1 MHVMVS
7 AMSRFDRPTGICRSA
22 ANLASS
28 LAQAPEISRVSLVIG
43 SWQKDYFRD
52 LLRALERVEVIA
64 VQINNNSISRNSWF
78 MQRLPS
84 LAAKAGCQV
93 LHCSF
98 PIPVRRSGFAGVL
111 VTTVHDLYVFDCPEN
126 YGFPAVWFN
135 QLFVSLAVSRS
146 AGIVCDSQETS
157 NRLNF
162 HFPGLAA
169 SKKTTVIPLSVNFSD
184 TTPRRPFLPGF
195 SDNSSFVLCVAQ
207 HRRNKNL
214 DLLVQA
220 FAELK
225 RLGGVSPDMLLL
237 IVGSPG
243 PETAN
248 IEAMAKALCGDSVR
262 FASGLPDNELAWL
275 YQHCELLVISS
286 SQEGFCLPLIE
297 GMYFG
302 SRIVCSDIPT
312 LREFGSED
320 CIYVDLGGAPQT
332 LTAAMR
338 RALTGCRSLHLD
350 AAARFRPEVVSSLHV
365 QFYKD
370 LQANAWKTSE

>member
-1 MHVMVS
+1 MVS

-28 LAQAPEISRVSLVIG
+28 LAQAPEISRVSLVVG

-52 LLRALERVEVIA
+52 LLRAVERVEIIA
-64 VQINNNSISRNSWF
+64 VRITNSSISRNIWF
-78 MQRLPS
+78 MQGLPR
-84 LAAKAGCQV
+84 LAAKAECQV

-98 PIPVRRSGFAGVL
+98 PIPVRRSTFAGLL
-111 VTTVHDLYVFDCPEN
+111 VTTVHDLYAFDCPEN
-126 YGFPAVWFN
+126 FGFPAVWFN
-135 QLFVSLAVSRS
+135 QLFFNMAVSRS
-146 AGIVCDSQETS
+146 EGIVCDSQETS

-162 HFPGLAA
+162 HFPKLAQ
-169 SKKTTVIPLSVNFSD
+169 SKKTAVIPISVNFSGAN
-184 TTPRRPFLPGF
+184 PRRPALLGS

-225 RLGGVSPDMLLL
+225 RLSGVSPDLLLL

-248 IEAMAKALCGDSVR
+248 IQAMAKALCGGSVR

-275 YQHCELLVISS
+275 YQHCEVLVISS
-286 SQEGFCLPLIE
+286 SQEGFCLPLVE

-302 SRIVCSDIPT
+302 SKIVCSDIPT
-312 LREFGSED
+312 LREFGSKD
-320 CIYVDLGGAPQT
+320 CVYVDLGGAPLT
-332 LTAAMR
+332 LTGAMR
-338 RALTGCRSLHLD
+338 RALTGCRAVHSD
-350 AAARFRPEVVSSLHV
+350 AGIRFRPEVVSGLHV

-370 LQANAWKTSE
+370 LQEKAWKTGRMR

>member
-1 MHVMVS
+1 
-7 AMSRFDRPTGICRSA
+7 
-22 ANLASS
+22 
-28 LAQAPEISRVSLVIG
+28 VIG
-43 SWQKDYFRD
+43 SWQSDYFRD
-52 LLRALERVEVIA
+52 LLRAVERVEIIA
-64 VQINNNSISRNSWF
+64 VRIKNNSVSRNLWF
-78 MQRLPS
+78 MQGLPS
-84 LAAKAGCQV
+84 LAVKANCQV

-98 PIPVRRSGFAGVL
+98 PIPVRRSRFAGVL

-146 AGIVCDSQETS
+146 EGIVCDSQETS

-162 HFPGLAA
+162 HFPRLAT
-169 SKKTTVIPLSVNFSD
+169 SKKTTVIPISINFSG
-184 TTPRRPFLPGF
+184 TTPCRPMLMGFPDNSPFL
-195 SDNSSFVLCVAQ
+195 LCVAQ

-214 DLLVQA
+214 DFLIEA

-225 RLGGVSPDMLLL
+225 RLSGVSPDLLLL

-248 IEAMAKALCGDSVR
+248 IQAMAKALCGDSVR

-275 YQHCELLVISS
+275 YQQCELLVISS
-286 SQEGFCLPLIE
+286 SQEGFCLPLVE

-302 SRIVCSDIPT
+302 SKIVCSDIPT

-320 CIYVDLGGAPQT
+320 CIYVDLAGAPQT
-332 LTAAMR
+332 LTAAML
-338 RALTGCRSLHLD
+338 RALTGSRSIHLD

-370 LQANAWKTSE
+370 LQEEAWKTSR